1 MATRRPW
8 TRRFFLRG
16 ISACG
21 AAVRIG
27 LPPLEAMFNPS
38 GTGYAAETGGKLAE
52 TPVPSRFVLWFN
64 GNGIPERYWIPE
76 ETGANYPLTPCLAPL
91 APLRDHIHVI
101 SGLDNPAARKPGPG
115 NDHHRSMSGLVSG
128 TSFTGRGAGGPSIDQ
143 LIAGKLAAQP
153 GGATRFRSLQIGVC
167 QESHGES
174 IHRNMSWA
182 GYERAL
188 PPEMIPHNLFDRLFG
203 RREQSWIE
211 RKRSVLDAVRDDFND
226 LNATLGKQD
235 QARMEEHL
243 ASVRDIERS
252 IASLPPDYAKVTE
265 PEIGGD
271 VKDYPRIARLQSDLL
286 VHALASRQTRVAT
299 YMLTKCQSLVRLPW
313 LGYTTL
319 RHHDY
324 THTNSESPQAQ
335 RILRDI
341 CRWHVEE
348 FAYLLGR
355 LKSLREGD
363 GTLLDHCCLLYIH
376 EHAEANIHKNNGLV
390 AIVAGHLNGMSTGMH
405 TKVTGTMGELYL
417 AAANDILH
425 AGIGSFPTASRKLD
439 GLLSARS

>member
-1 MATRRPW
+1 L
-8 TRRFFLRG
+8 FLRG

-21 AAVRIG
+21 AAVRVG
-27 LPPLEAMFNPS
+27 LPPLEAMFNSS
-38 GTGYAAETGGKLAE
+38 GTSYAAETGGKLAE
-52 TPVPSRFVLWFN
+52 TAVPSRFVLWFN
-64 GNGIPERYWIPE
+64 GNGIPERYWIPD

-128 TSFTGRGAGGPSIDQ
+128 TSFTGRGAGGASIDQ

-252 IASLPPDYAKVTE
+252 IASLPPEYGKVTE

-271 VKDYPRIARLQSDLL
+271 VKDYPWIARLQSDLL

-355 LKSLREGD
+355 LKSVREGD

-390 AIVAGHLNGMSTGMH
+390 AIVAGHLNGMATGMH

-439 GLLSARS
+439 GLLSAAS